1 MITDNNLAVF
11 LQLNLLKYL
20 KMRNIIKGPKVT
32 WVDIKDP
39 TEKDIK
45 YLKREFNL
53 HPLVLGELIPPGQ
66 KNGLNGIFDCLFS

>member
-1 MITDNNLAVF
+1 MLFFLALV
-11 LQLNLLKYL
+11 KYN
-20 KMRNIIKGPKVT
+20 KMRKIIKGPKVI
-32 WVDIKDP
+32 WVDIQDP

-66 KNGLNGIFDCLFS
+66 KTGLNGIFDCLFS